1 MVDIIFYF
9 MFTGLSIL
17 YMSAE
22 SGDYSIL
29 YISAAIYLFVR
40 SLLLVLSDYIISKKF
55 TFHIIS
61 LKTILLLILWDVIWN
76 ILLTILNLAWYDT
89 FFIIIPITIISVVF
103 YVFVW
108 IIEIMFIL
116 PWVFKKRIGFEY
128 IVNSELNL
136 FIISSVHRI
145 ILFLLVVLHVY
156 LTK

>member
-40 SLLLVLSDYIISKKF
+40 SLLLVLSDCIISKKL

-61 LKTILLLILWDVIWN
+61 LKTILLLILWEIIW
-76 ILLTILNLAWYDT
+76 
-89 FFIIIPITIISVVF
+89 
-103 YVFVW
+103 
-108 IIEIMFIL
+108 
-116 PWVFKKRIGFEY
+116 
-128 IVNSELNL
+128 
-136 FIISSVHRI
+136 
-145 ILFLLVVLHVY
+145 
-156 LTK
+156 

>member
-1 MVDIIFYF
+1 MVDIIMQFF
-9 MFTGLSIL
+9 SVGFDIL

-40 SLLLVLSDYIISKKF
+40 SLLLVLSDCIISKKF